1 VGASQPPRVEASWT
15 LEQSQSQVAYTPGK
29 GSGGGGGASGQDTQR
44 DSGSRAGALTVHG
57 RNVAQE
63 YQSTHHSQQFVVPA
77 LPSSMMEPSRRE
89 MGIFTSGRLESTTGA
104 IPFTPSRRTETMDIS
119 HTPSITNLAFNSSQM
134 SSPGPASQSYV
145 RPQLPRSDTLP
156 YATLGR
162 VPTSFISS
170 SGEMTPGLQ
179 GGGSF
184 AAQEDPTVVP
194 NATPHFPSLPSTAT
208 QLPPSSAQSS
218 SSSQRATQS
227 IVVPPEEK
235 TRQQVGHTT
244 GYPYP
249 YPPPPQ
255 PTMDAD
261 TTLRDRSET
270 TPNVNSLSTLELE
283 KMVVDVINEP
293 GFTELVSLRYISGTC
308 CMLTH
313 ARVV

>member
-1 VGASQPPRVEASWT
+1 M
-15 LEQSQSQVAYTPGK
+15 
-29 GSGGGGGASGQDTQR
+29 
-44 DSGSRAGALTVHG
+44 HG

-63 YQSTHHSQQFVVPA
+63 QPSTPHHSQQFIVPA
-77 LPSSMMEPSRRE
+77 LPSSMVEPSGRE
-89 MGIFTSGRLESTTGA
+89 RGIFTSGRLESTTSA
-104 IPFTPSRRTETMDIS
+104 IPFTPSRRTEAMNIS
-119 HTPSITNLAFNSSQM
+119 HTPLATNLAFNSSQT

-145 RPQLPRSDTLP
+145 RPLLPRSDTLP
-156 YATLGR
+156 YATPGR

-170 SGEMTPGLQ
+170 SGERTLGLQ
-179 GGGSF
+179 RGGSF
-184 AAQEDPTVVP
+184 VMQEGPTVVP
-194 NATPHFPSLPSTAT
+194 NATPHLPSLPSTAS

-227 IVVPPEEK
+227 IVMPPEEK

-249 YPPPPQ
+249 PPPQ

-261 TTLRDRSET
+261 TTLEDRSGT

-283 KMVVDVINEP
+283 KMVADVINEP
-293 GFTELVSLRYISGTC
+293 GFTELVSLRYISGTY

-313 ARVV
+313 ARMV